1 MDGRDICEVVF
12 PDAKYKYFLTAY
24 PKERAMRRY
33 NEMLQ
38 KGEEADFE
46 QVYKDIIQR
55 DYNDST
61 RAASP
66 LKQAEDAELLDTTD
80 MTIDQVVDY
89 ICDKVTEI

>member
-1 MDGRDICEVVF
+1 
-12 PDAKYKYFLTAY
+12 
-24 PKERAMRRY
+24 
-33 NEMLQ
+33 MLQ

-46 QVYKDIIQR
+46 QVYKDIVQR

-89 ICDKVTEI
+89 ICDKVNEI